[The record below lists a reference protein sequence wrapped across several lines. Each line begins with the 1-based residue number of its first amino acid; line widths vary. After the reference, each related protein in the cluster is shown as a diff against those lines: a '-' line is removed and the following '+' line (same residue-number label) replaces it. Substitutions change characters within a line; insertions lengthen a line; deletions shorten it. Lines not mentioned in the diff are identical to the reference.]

1 MYKVEIWPNV
11 YEKANSLITA
21 RFLKYVFQ
29 FLNIMHEKIN
39 IKNYIMA
46 IFLTA

>member
-29 FLNIMHEKIN
+29 FLNIMYQKIN
-39 IKNYIMA
+39 IMT
-46 IFLTA
+46 IFLKIKII